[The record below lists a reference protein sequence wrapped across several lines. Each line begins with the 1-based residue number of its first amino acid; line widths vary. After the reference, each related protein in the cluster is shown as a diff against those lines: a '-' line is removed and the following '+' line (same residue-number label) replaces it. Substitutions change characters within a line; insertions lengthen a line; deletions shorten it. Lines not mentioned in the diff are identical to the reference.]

1 MNSYSKTIVKIGPS
15 GHGQL
20 TKMVN
25 QLCIAGLLQ
34 GLAEAIALGKSS
46 NLNMLKVY
54 EAISGGAA
62 QSWQMDNRFITMI
75 DDKFDFGFAV
85 DLMIKD
91 LKIAINHAKTN
102 HLELEISK
110 NVLKKYKK
118 LSSKN
123 MGNLDTSSL
132 IKLFDL

>member
-1 MNSYSKTIVKIGPS
+1 MLIRLSLIFSYIFYCIRLGVAPWRYFQLNAPYFNEQRNLFSK
-15 GHGQL
+15 L
-20 TKMVN
+20 DMD
-25 QLCIAGLLQ
+25 
-34 GLAEAIALGKSS
+34 
-46 NLNMLKVY
+46 KVFT
-54 EAISGGAA
+54 AISNGAA
-62 QSWQMDNRFITMI
+62 QSWQMDNRFKTMI
-75 DDKFDFGFAV
+75 ENRFDFGFAV